1 MLRGDLDVS
10 VAFGSVETGSEFLER
25 QTQHASSATVHLGLL
40 AENVQNNLQPTFLL
54 SLTRVAVPLIEVPIA

>member
-1 MLRGDLDVS
+1 VLRGDLDVS
-10 VAFGSVETGSEFLER
+10 AAFTSVEKGSEFLER

-54 SLTRVAVPLIEVPIA
+54 SLMRVAVPLIEVPIA